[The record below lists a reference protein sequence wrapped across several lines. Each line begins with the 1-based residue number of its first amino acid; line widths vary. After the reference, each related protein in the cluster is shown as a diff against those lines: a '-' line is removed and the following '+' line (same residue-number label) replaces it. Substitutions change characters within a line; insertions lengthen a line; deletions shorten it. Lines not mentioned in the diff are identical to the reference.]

1 MSRAIL
7 TFDYEL
13 FLGKSSGTAIKS
25 IIEPTYKI
33 IELLEKYDA
42 KAIFFVDVTYLMTL
56 QKYNHKDLKPI
67 IKQLKKLISIGS
79 TVELHLHPQW
89 LDAKPKGDEW
99 EFVSFDRYRLHSLKE
114 SEIEELF
121 SDGVEF
127 LENITNT
134 KVVAFRAGGWSIT
147 PFKVLKNSFLKNGI
161 QLDMSVLE
169 GFYEKALPMHYY
181 NFLDTPRKEYYRF
194 EDEVTHEDINGHFL
208 EVPVTTYFMNGYDL
222 LINIFLRKIN
232 KDNIFGD
239 GRGLDSANIQQNII
253 KRVFEKNLRKAT
265 IEGQSFYFFKKSLKQ
280 IENRELLS
288 YVMHPKTLNNTALQ
302 NMEYILQKYKTL
314 NSVDI
319 IKEYF

>member
-1 MSRAIL
+1 MSKVIL

-13 FLGKSSGTAIKS
+13 FLGKRSGTAIKS

-33 IELLEKYDA
+33 IELLEKYSA
-42 KAIFFVDVTYLMTL
+42 KAIFFVDVTYLMAL
-56 QKYNHKDLKPI
+56 RKYDHKDLEPI
-67 IKQLKKLISIGS
+67 VKQLKKLISIGS
-79 TVELHLHPQW
+79 TIELHLHPQW
-89 LDAKPKGDEW
+89 LDAKPIEEEW

-114 SEIEELF
+114 SEIEKLF

-127 LENITNT
+127 LENITDT
-134 KVVAFRAGGWSIT
+134 KVIAFRAGGWSIT

-161 QLDMSVLE
+161 KLDMSVLD

-181 NFLDTPRKEYYRF
+181 DFLNTPSKEYYKF
-194 EDEVTHEDINGHFL
+194 EDEVTIEDSSGSFL
-208 EVPVTTYFMNGYDL
+208 EVPVTTYYMNGYDL
-222 LINIFLRKIN
+222 LINVFIRKIN

-239 GRGLDSANIQQNII
+239 GKGLDSANVQQNII

-280 IENRELLS
+280 IKNRELLS
-288 YVMHPKTLNNTALQ
+288 YVMHPKTLNKTALK
-302 NMEYILQKYKTL
+302 NMEYLLQKYETL
-314 NSVDI
+314 NSADI

>member
-13 FLGKSSGTAIKS
+13 FLGKQSGTAIKS

>member
-13 FLGKSSGTAIKS
+13 FLGKQSGTAIKS

-302 NMEYILQKYKTL
+302 NMEYLLQKYKTL

>member
-13 FLGKSSGTAIKS
+13 FLGKRSGTAIKS

-33 IELLEKYDA
+33 IELLEEYDA

-56 QKYNHKDLKPI
+56 QKYNHKDLRPI
-67 IKQLKKLISIGS
+67 IKQIKKLISIGS

-89 LDAKPKGDEW
+89 LDAKIKGDEW
-99 EFVSFDRYRLHSLKE
+99 EFVSFDRYRLHSLQE
-114 SEIEELF
+114 SEIEKLF
-121 SDGVEF
+121 SDGVKF

-161 QLDMSVLE
+161 KLDMSVLE
-169 GFYEKALPMHYY
+169 GFYEKSLPMHYY
-181 NFLDTPRKEYYRF
+181 DFLDTPKKEYYRF
-194 EDEVTHEDINGHFL
+194 EDEVTQEDINGHFL

-222 LINIFLRKIN
+222 LINIFFRKIN

-239 GRGLDSANIQQNII
+239 GRGLESANIQQNMI

-288 YVMHPKTLNNTALQ
+288 YVMHPKTLNNTALK
-302 NMEYILQKYKTL
+302 NMEYLLQKYKTL
-314 NSVDI
+314 NSTDI